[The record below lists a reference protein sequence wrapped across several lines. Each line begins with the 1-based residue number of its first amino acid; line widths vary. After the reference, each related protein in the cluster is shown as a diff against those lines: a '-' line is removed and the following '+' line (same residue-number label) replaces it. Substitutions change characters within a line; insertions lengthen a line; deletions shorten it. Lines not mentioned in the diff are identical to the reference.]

1 MPVKQAVQYHA
12 AQGSDR
18 AIAGHRSPPQRG
30 QAIVDHRDAAV
41 AQRRLVDSI
50 AASPRVAAQRRLVDF
65 IPTSPGVV
73 AQRAQVEVGVTPNG
87 SPRRPAQ
94 GRLSPASAPPSP
106 PLAASASEA
115 VVQRL
120 ENHDG
125 WNWSE
130 NDAFA
135 TDGGTSVGAAA
146 GELPALVGVT
156 WSANGNVSYDKEG
169 EGEDDDDD
177 GERVTLPLYRPRLT
191 EGNAL
196 VGVPKDCITTAEL
209 VAAWLAG
216 QDPEVVG
223 QVLVAPTIAEADD
236 DTEVEPGDILFHTHS
251 DNDGDFHGAA
261 VIATDGDDAVTMEGD
276 ASQGNIGQ
284 MYPMFDMY
292 EGHAGFRGSQ
302 LQEETDE
309 HSHDDECTYVIKF
322 AEPAGRDAA
331 TTLWRG
337 IQDEIDAHRYTAAG
351 ATAARDIK
359 NMIQAHIA
367 AMDETEDVD

>member
-1 MPVKQAVQYHA
+1 MKQAAQYHA
-12 AQGSDR
+12 AEGSDR
-18 AIAGHRSPPQRG
+18 AIAADRSPPQRG
-30 QAIVDHRDAAV
+30 QTIVDNRDAAV
-41 AQRRLVDSI
+41 AQRRLADSI
-50 AASPRVAAQRRLVDF
+50 ARSPRVAAQRRLVDF
-65 IPTSPGVV
+65 IPGSPGVV
-73 AQRAQVEVGVTPNG
+73 AQRSQLGLPPTGA
-87 SPRRPAQ
+87 PRHPAQ
-94 GRLSPASAPPSP
+94 GRRSPTSAAPSLQS
-106 PLAASASEA
+106 LAAAAPGA

-120 ENHDG
+120 EDHNG

-135 TDGGTSVGAAA
+135 TDGGTSIGAAD

-156 WSANGNVSYDKEG
+156 WDANGNVSYDKEG
-169 EGEDDDDD
+169 ADDDDE
-177 GERVTLPLYRPRLT
+177 GETVTLPLYRPRVT

-196 VGVPKDCITTAEL
+196 VSIPKDCITTAEL

-223 QVLVAPTIAEADD
+223 QVLVAPTIAQAGD
-236 DTEVEPGDILFHTHS
+236 DTEVEPGDILFHTHT

-292 EGHAGFRGSQ
+292 EGHAGFRASQ
-302 LQEETDE
+302 LQAETDD
-309 HSHDDECTYVIKF
+309 HSPDDECTYVIKF

-331 TTLWRG
+331 TTLWAG
-337 IQDEIDAHRYTAAG
+337 IQQEIDAHHYTVAG
-351 ATAARDIK
+351 ATAARNIK
-359 NMIQAHIA
+359 DMIQAHIA
-367 AMDETEDVD
+367 EMDETEDV